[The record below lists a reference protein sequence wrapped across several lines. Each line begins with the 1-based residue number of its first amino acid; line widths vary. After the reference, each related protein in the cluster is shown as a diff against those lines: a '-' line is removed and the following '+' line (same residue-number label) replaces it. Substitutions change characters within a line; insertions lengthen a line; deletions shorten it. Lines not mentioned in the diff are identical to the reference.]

1 MELNLGFGE
10 FYYSVHS
17 DIVDFLVESNF
28 DENNDEEDYYESID
42 YQRIYKEYC
51 KYYVKYLFDYIL
63 DTDGIKLTT
72 KSNNIDMWSP
82 REYNFSTD
90 VIILKDVPK
99 STVKKLTTLF
109 NRYLEGSKF
118 RDFIK
123 VKTTSRDG
131 YMPLYKYEDVV
142 DKKDLDVSLE
152 FLLEFVANEFNE
164 EGHELYDKMS
174 ESLDI
179 YFLSTN
185 TSKSRE

>member
-1 MELNLGFGE
+1 MELNLGFGG

-90 VIILKDVPK
+90 VIILKDVSK

-109 NRYLEGSKF
+109 NRYLEDSKF

-131 YMPLYKYEDVV
+131 YIPFYKYEDVV

-179 YFLSTN
+179 YFISTN